1 MKSWWK
7 PPELRIDESSEAE
20 RHATWL
26 ELFYDL
32 IFVVI
37 ISELVHKFEK
47 DSSLLGFLGFVVLFL
62 PVWSL
67 WVGTTFYATRFD
79 TDDLGHRLLTAI
91 QIVAIAGLAANVHQ
105 GLSETSAGF
114 ALFYA
119 GARTVLVVEYL
130 RARRYVRTSRSLT
143 TRFAWGFGIAAAI
156 WLVSVFMPIPLRFF
170 FWAVGL
176 IVDFATP
183 LGAGKLDA
191 EFAPHSS
198 HLPER
203 FGLFTLIVL
212 GELIVEVVSGVA
224 DQQWNVSSAVSAV
237 LGLGIA
243 FSIWWIYFDNLA
255 GSAIQ
260 AARTCQRIRAY
271 QTWLYMHLPLVI
283 GLSTAA
289 VSVKY
294 LVSSTPNLATT
305 FGLRWLFCGAVALC
319 LVALGI
325 IFLTGLTPKT
335 RQCCRLRATY
345 RFGGAAVLIM
355 LALLGAGLWPTGLI
369 GLVTLVCT
377 TQVILDLRDVITA
390 S

>member
-7 PPELRIDESSEAE
+7 PPELRIDENSEAE

-37 ISELVHKFEK
+37 ISELAHKLEK
-47 DSSLLGFLGFVVLFL
+47 DSSPLGFLGFVVLFV

-91 QIVAIAGLAANVHQ
+91 QIVAIAGLAANVHH

-119 GARTVLVVEYL
+119 GARTVLVIEYL

-156 WLVSVFMPIPLRFF
+156 WLMSVFVPIPLRFL

-183 LGAGKLDA
+183 LLAGKLDV

-224 DQQWNVSSAVSAV
+224 SQQWNVSSAVSAV

-260 AARTCQRIRAY
+260 AARTCQRIHAY

-283 GLSTAA
+283 GLSATA

-294 LVSSTPNLATT
+294 LVSSTPNLEIAS
-305 FGLRWLFCGAVALC
+305 GLRWLLCGAVALC
-319 LVALGI
+319 LLALGI

-335 RQCCRLRATY
+335 SQRCRLRATY
-345 RFGGAAVLIM
+345 RFGGAAFLIL
-355 LALLGAGLWPTGLI
+355 LALLGAGLWPAGLI
-369 GLVTLVCT
+369 GLVTLVCA
-377 TQVILDLRDVITA
+377 TQVILDLRDVITLR
-390 S
+390 